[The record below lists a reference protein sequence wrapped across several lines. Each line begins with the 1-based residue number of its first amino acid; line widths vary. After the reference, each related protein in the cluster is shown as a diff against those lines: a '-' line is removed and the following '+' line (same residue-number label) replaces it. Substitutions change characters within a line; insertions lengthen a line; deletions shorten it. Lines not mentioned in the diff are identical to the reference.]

1 MLPPKYDFYIAKLRY
16 NFATRLGY
24 ISTSGSFVSSPY
36 YRASELAE
44 VPKSHLIYFIDKP
57 QIAADARI
65 SYYDIDKG
73 YLGYNQITQGINIIT
88 RSEVAYYAITY
99 NNNDQA
105 FVNDYF
111 MGDLVAI
118 IPHYKELKKKYAK
131 ESGQVFF
138 RQTLDGKITIFG
150 RDFEYVYNAS
160 IEDLFCFII
169 RKQNSDNTWSEYF
182 KAKFSKTDCA
192 FDFTKKSCE
201 LKLTALDSYTKI
213 LNKYDNAYDL
223 IKLTPA
229 LTRIQMYKRPI
240 LQVYVAGESSI
251 SNFFGGTYWE
261 TDVNEA
267 VDSDSDLIN
276 KYYFAYVS
284 SGNEFVISGA
294 SPSGANGQ
302 YVGTNG
308 IWTNDNGYTC
318 EAYDIINGSTPP
330 IIDIQLFRV
339 QLKNS
344 SGTILYK
351 SGADFQITSG
361 STHQPVLS
369 KETITL
375 YKVNDDDTL
384 NTEDTC
390 TISMTIVYN
399 IYQRLLCDIDSID
412 GTPTYDLPI
421 DDFVV
426 TDRNYKKCI
435 GLEGGYFFCT
445 SRTTSSPTKYGQ
457 NDYGEYFTN
466 QFIPASTGLGRPLPI
481 SRNAWANSSLWYVY
495 STLYNTWEE
504 DLRKEFTLRD
514 SYSIGAAIKAL
525 LNEID
530 PSLQHEE
537 TSEYSQFL
545 YSSSSPIGL
554 TRFYVFITQKTNI
567 LKSQYDQA
575 AQKAEISFEELM
587 NMLRDCFRCYWFIE
601 DGKFKIEHIRYFV
614 NGGSYSTNTD
624 VQLDFTTLTDQFNK
638 KLTSYGQGELE
649 YNKDDLNARYE
660 FNWMDDVTDL
670 FGNFSVDITSNY
682 IQENKTEEI
691 NVSQFTPDVDLMMLT
706 PSSFAE
712 GGFALLCAELSG
724 GEYHLPII
732 STYLVDENNDSYEAT
747 IQNWYAS
754 WLYLINTYM
763 YDMPAS
769 NIEYTSIMSGMHV
782 YDIKRCMS
790 YTIEFT
796 AETDPEEHRLIKT
809 SLGNGIIEEM
819 SINLDTR
826 LASVDL
832 IYKPS

>member
-1 MLPPKYDFYIAKLRY
+1 MIPPKYKF
-16 NFATRLGY
+16 
-24 ISTSGSFVSSPY
+24 
-36 YRASELAE
+36 
-44 VPKSHLIYFIDKP
+44 FIDVNSN
-57 QIAADARI
+57 ANRHE
-65 SYYDIDKG
+65 
-73 YLGYNQITQGINIIT
+73 IT
-88 RSEVAYYAITY
+88 
-99 NNNDQA
+99 
-105 FVNDYF
+105 
-111 MGDLVAI
+111 
-118 IPHYKELKKKYAK
+118 PHYKELKKKYAK
-131 ESGQVFF
+131 ESGQQFF
-138 RQTLDGKITIFG
+138 RKTLDGKITVFG
-150 RDFEYVYNAS
+150 DDFELIYNAN
-160 IEDLFCFII
+160 IEDIFYFYIY
-169 RKQNSDNTWSEYF
+169 KQNSQGTLNEYF
-182 KAKFSKTDCA
+182 RAKFNKTDCA
-192 FDFTKKSCE
+192 FDFAKKSCE
-201 LKLTALDSYTKI
+201 LKLTALDGYTNI
-213 LNKYDNAYDL
+213 LNKYDNTYDL
-223 IKLTPA
+223 IKLAPE

-267 VDSDSDLIN
+267 VDSDDNLIN

-294 SPSGANGQ
+294 SISGVNGQ
-302 YVGTNG
+302 YAGTNG
-308 IWTNDNGYTC
+308 SWTNNKGYTC
-318 EAYDIINGSTPP
+318 EAYDIVGIGGALP
-330 IIDIQLFRV
+330 IDITLFRARIK
-339 QLKNS
+339 QDS
-344 SGTILYK
+344 DGTILYQT
-351 SGADFQITSG
+351 GADFQISSG
-361 STHQPVLS
+361 SKHQPVLNKDNVTMYRVKS
-369 KETITL
+369 DGTL
-375 YKVNDDDTL
+375 DIN
-384 NTEDTC
+384 DTC

-421 DDFVV
+421 DDFAV

-495 STLYNTWEE
+495 STLYNIWEE

-601 DGKFKIEHIRYFV
+601 DGKFKIEHIQYFI

-682 IQENKTEEI
+682 IQEDKTEEV

-712 GGFALLCAELSG
+712 DGFALLCALKSG
-724 GEYHLPII
+724 STYYLPII
-732 STYLVDENNDSYEAT
+732 STYLIDENNDSYEAT

-769 NIEYTSIMSGMHV
+769 NIEYTSIMSGMYVH
-782 YDIKRCMS
+782 DIKRCMS

-832 IYKPS
+832 IYKPQ